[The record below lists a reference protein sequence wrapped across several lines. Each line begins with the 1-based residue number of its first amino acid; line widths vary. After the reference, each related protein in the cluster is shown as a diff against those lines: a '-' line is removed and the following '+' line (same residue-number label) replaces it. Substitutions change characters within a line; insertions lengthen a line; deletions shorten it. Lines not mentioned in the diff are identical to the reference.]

1 MNKQLMKQKIMD
13 FINAAWQWHQTGN
26 GPLTQGIGLE
36 MANLEEEILTGFGL
50 PFMAFQ
56 YSEILQFEGFSN
68 ENIEQRATALIRR
81 LSKEA
86 TAYLLSPIEKDEVI
100 LKEAKDKLQDAVEV
114 LPMIGLSTS
123 EYSLFLYYDFYLKD
137 ILDETQLLQHLKKAE
152 TINEDAVTRIPFTYE
167 SLKNGNQVKRLLK
180 AGIPFIKEYKAFLKY
195 KFGNQTW
202 DKQPANASDQE
213 NMVKN
218 NALILKHFFITYI
231 AAKYE
236 DTAVVEVLVS
246 RKNGFA
252 TLRIWCTASM
262 IQLMLQHAKY
272 YSLSIPPM
280 YVINPRYLKDGEVHL
295 RLKEA
300 CSKNVEIENII
311 VGLKRVDNNDDEK
324 DNLPYYTVAYITPT
338 VTTPA
343 IPLNRYGDGLPF

>member
-1 MNKQLMKQKIMD
+1 MNQQLMKQKAIA
-13 FINAAWQWHQTGN
+13 FINSAWQWHQTGN
-26 GPLTQGIGLE
+26 GPMTEGIGLE

-68 ENIEQRATALIRR
+68 ENIEQRATALIWR

-100 LKEAKDKLQDAVEV
+100 LKEAKEKLQDAVEV
-114 LPMIGLSTS
+114 LPMIGLSTT
-123 EYSLFLYYDFYLKD
+123 EYSLFLYYDFYLKG
-137 ILDETQLLQHLKKAE
+137 ILDEAQLLQHLKKAE
-152 TINEDAVTRIPFTYE
+152 IINEDAVTRIPFTYE

-195 KFGNQTW
+195 KFCNQKWDNQT
-202 DKQPANASDQE
+202 ANANDQE

-218 NALILKHFFITYI
+218 NDLKLKHFFITYI
-231 AAKYE
+231 AAKDE

-246 RKNGFA
+246 YKNGFA
-252 TLRIWCTASM
+252 TLRIWCTVGM
-262 IQLMLQHAKY
+262 IQLMLLHAKY

-300 CSKNVEIENII
+300 CNKNIEIENII
-311 VGLKRVDNNDDEK
+311 VGLERVDNNENENY
-324 DNLPYYTVAYITPT
+324 NLPYYAVAYIKPT
-338 VTTPA
+338 VTTPV
-343 IPLNRYGDGLPF
+343 IPLNGLDDGLPF

>member
-1 MNKQLMKQKIMD
+1 MNQQLMKQKIIA
-13 FINAAWQWHQTGN
+13 FINTAWQWHQTGN
-26 GPLTQGIGLE
+26 GPMTEGIGLE

-100 LKEAKDKLQDAVEV
+100 LKEAKEKLQDAVEV
-114 LPMIGLSTS
+114 LPMIGLSTT

-137 ILDETQLLQHLKKAE
+137 ILDEAKLLQHLKKAE
-152 TINEDAVTRIPFTYE
+152 IIDEDAVTRIPFTYE

-180 AGIPFIKEYKAFLKY
+180 AGIPFIKEYQAFLKY
-195 KFGNQTW
+195 KFCNQKWDNQTT
-202 DKQPANASDQE
+202 NVNDQE
-213 NMVKN
+213 NIVKN
-218 NALILKHFFITYI
+218 NDLKLKHFFITFI
-231 AAKYE
+231 AAKDE

-246 RKNGFA
+246 RKKGFA
-252 TLRIWCTASM
+252 TLRIWCTVSA
-262 IQLMLQHAKY
+262 IQLILLHARY

-295 RLKEA
+295 RLKDA
-300 CSKNVEIENII
+300 CNKNIEIKNII
-311 VGLKRVDNNDDEK
+311 VGLQRIDSEENENN
-324 DNLPYYTVAYITPT
+324 NLPCYTVAYITPT
-338 VTTPA
+338 VTTPVV
-343 IPLNRYGDGLPF
+343 PLNRHDDGLPF